1 MLTVCVESGEA
12 ADKGFNLIAVYDKPQ
27 GRNFHRVESGDAL
40 MADVGPL
47 AEGSCRSVRTDTFQ
61 MPGQNPLTFSDFLL
75 NDNPVHHSGCLEVQL

>member
-1 MLTVCVESGEA
+1 MLTVCVESREA

-47 AEGSCRSVRTDTFQ
+47 AE
-61 MPGQNPLTFSDFLL
+61 
-75 NDNPVHHSGCLEVQL
+75 SGC